1 MKKINNNTPK
11 ITRFVRVCL
20 VVALCA
26 GCVNLMA
33 QDKPAKTQAVKKT
46 AAARDTT
53 ADAPVA
59 KKKSYTKNTFE
70 GNYIIDNQTVM
81 VPIKGTFEFDI
92 QHRFG
97 TVNNG
102 SADLFGLFAG
112 ANMRLAASYVPLK
125 DLQVGLGAS
134 NEYMQA
140 DFNLKYAILKE
151 TKDGSMPVSITYYG
165 NLAADTRKKDATTLF
180 VTNSDRLSYFNQII
194 IARKVSEKFSVQ
206 VSPTYSHFNN
216 LEGYLDASGN
226 VLPKLKNDNF
236 SVAVAGRY
244 KISDGSSL
252 IVNYDQPLTQN
263 PLDNP
268 RPNVSFGIEF
278 KTSGHDFEIFFG
290 NYGSLEPQYNNF
302 FNQNDYAKGQ
312 FLLGFNI
319 SRLWN
324 F

>member
-1 MKKINNNTPK
+1 MKKRNNNSLK
-11 ITRFVRVCL
+11 INRLARVCL
-20 VVALCA
+20 VIVLCA
-26 GCVNLMA
+26 GYSNLMA
-33 QDKPAKTQAVKKT
+33 QDTSKA
-46 AAARDTT
+46 
-53 ADAPVA
+53 APVV
-59 KKKSYTKNTFE
+59 KKKSYVKNTFD

-97 TVNNG
+97 TVYNG
-102 SADLFGLFAG
+102 SSDLFGLFAS
-112 ANMRLAASYVPLK
+112 ANMRLAASYVPLT
-125 DLQVGLGAS
+125 DLQVGLAAS

-140 DFNLKYAILKE
+140 DLNLKYAILKE

-165 NLAADTRKKDATTLF
+165 NVVADTRKKDATTLF

-194 IARKVSEKFSVQ
+194 IARKVTDKFSVQ

-226 VLPKLKNDNF
+226 VLPKMKNDNF

-244 KISDGSSL
+244 KISDGSAL

-263 PLDNP
+263 PMDNP
-268 RPNVSFGIEF
+268 RPNISFGIEM

-290 NYGSLEPQYNNF
+290 NYGSAEPQYNNF
-302 FNQNDYAKGQ
+302 FNQNNYRKGQ